1 MCWLLRKEGGNVYGG
16 CTVTMANKRTAEGPG
31 KGGSREVVQQG
42 RCLLIRRQEDATHIL
57 L

>member
-16 CTVTMANKRTAEGPG
+16 RIGAMANKRTAEGPG

-42 RCLLIRRQEDATHIL
+42 RCPLIRREEDATHIL

>member
-1 MCWLLRKEGGNVYGG
+1 MLQKEGENVYGG
-16 CTVTMANKRTAEGPG
+16 RIGAMANKRTAEGPG

-42 RCLLIRRQEDATHIL
+42 RCPLIRREEDATHIL